1 MKAAMLLPGGQGL
14 EEYNAAVNFFTL
26 FAVAHPVL
34 TPVLWIAEVMHGSPG
49 PRLGGLV
56 PFTFV
61 GLNAAAIWVF
71 NKAKPLGPLTAAA
84 ALALF
89 LNTVGQGLASEGNM
103 AGYNLALNGE
113 NPNVVRNCRLA
124 DDIAPLVAFYFYS
137 FRFVFLL
144 TTLVI

>member
-34 TPVLWIAEVMHGSPG
+34 TPVLWIAEVMHASPG
-49 PRLGGLV
+49 PRLAGLV
-56 PFTFV
+56 PFTFLA
-61 GLNAAAIWVF
+61 LNAAVIWTLSKV
-71 NKAKPLGPLTAAA
+71 KPLGPLTAAA

-113 NPNVVRNCRLA
+113 NPNVVRI
-124 DDIAPLVAFYFYS
+124 DI
-137 FRFVFLL
+137 
-144 TTLVI
+144 